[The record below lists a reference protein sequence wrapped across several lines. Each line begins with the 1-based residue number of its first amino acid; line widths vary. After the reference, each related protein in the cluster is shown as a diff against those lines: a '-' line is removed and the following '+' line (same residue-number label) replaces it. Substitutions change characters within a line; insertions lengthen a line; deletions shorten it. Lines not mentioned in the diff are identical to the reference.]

1 MGRGHGVG
9 NGAFLYGILLG
20 GIEVTEGRKGEG
32 QLSLAW
38 LPWEDGV
45 CLKGMG
51 TSKLRKD
58 GKMDERELRKM
69 GFCVIQ

>member
-32 QLSLAW
+32 QLPLAW

-58 GKMDERELRKM
+58 GKMGVRIGRR
-69 GFCVIQ
+69 VSV